1 MASSGGDPNTRKE
14 SNTASKVGII
24 FTCATL
30 LYNLVYCLQ
39 TLSTLTAKGPE
50 DVSAQDLDESLLS
63 AELSPDEFPEGT
75 ELESDLEDKD
85 ARIPIDL
92 KDLSLLD
99 EDETDLSA
107 DDNEQSVLC
116 EETSLI
122 HTVATESSE
131 QIEFNFSQLQSPHSK
146 NCSIQAK
153 GKIL

>member
-1 MASSGGDPNTRKE
+1 MS
-14 SNTASKVGII
+14 
-24 FTCATL
+24 
-30 LYNLVYCLQ
+30 
-39 TLSTLTAKGPE
+39 LTTKGPE
-50 DVSAQDLDESLLS
+50 DTSAQDLDESLLS

-107 DDNEQSVLC
+107 DDSLC

-122 HTVATESSE
+122 HTVATDSSE

-146 NCSIQAK
+146 NCCIQAK